1 MRPRI
6 QRGLVAS
13 SNVGSR
19 ADEMAAHNRR
29 EYNKLHSQTTSS
41 IATEDSRPYTIIWGV
56 RVFLGFSSITLEDC
70 IKANLRVYNL

>member
-19 ADEMAAHNRR
+19 ADEMAAYNRR
-29 EYNKLHSQTTSS
+29 EYNKLQNTTTSS
-41 IATEDSRPYTIIWGV
+41 IEDSRPYTIIWGV

-70 IKANLRVYNL
+70 IKANLKVYNL

>member
-6 QRGLVAS
+6 QRGLIAS
-13 SNVGSR
+13 SNSGSR

-29 EYNKLHSQTTSS
+29 EYNKLQCQSTSS
-41 IATEDSRPYTIIWGV
+41 IEDSRPYTIIWGV

>member
-6 QRGLVAS
+6 QRNLIAS
-13 SNVGSR
+13 SNSGSR
-19 ADEMAAHNRR
+19 TDEMAAHNRR

-41 IATEDSRPYTIIWGV
+41 IATEDNRPYTIIWGV

-70 IKANLRVYNL
+70 RKANLKVYNL

>member
-13 SNVGSR
+13 SNPDSSAGKI
-19 ADEMAAHNRR
+19 AAHNRR
-29 EYNKLHSQTTSS
+29 EYNKLSNTTTSS
-41 IATEDSRPYTIIWGV
+41 IEDSRPYTIIWGV

-70 IKANLRVYNL
+70 IKANLKVYNL

>member
-13 SNVGSR
+13 SNTGSR

-29 EYNKLHSQTTSS
+29 EYNKLHSQTASS
-41 IATEDSRPYTIIWGV
+41 TATEDSKPYTIIWGV

-70 IKANLRVYNL
+70 IKANLKVYNL

>member
-6 QRGLVAS
+6 QRGLIAS
-13 SNVGSR
+13 SNSGSR

-29 EYNKLHSQTTSS
+29 EYNKLQCQSTSS
-41 IATEDSRPYTIIWGV
+41 TTTEDSRPYTIIWGV

-70 IKANLRVYNL
+70 IKANLKVYNL

>member
-6 QRGLVAS
+6 QRNLIAS
-13 SNVGSR
+13 SNAGSR

-56 RVFLGFSSITLEDC
+56 RIFLGFSSITLEDC